1 MDCESLQP
9 TNSAAGNQRETVSGA
24 DFFPYHVHDCSL
36 TFITR
41 QLMTERTIRVG
52 HSPDPDDAFM
62 FYGLASGKV
71 KLPGIRIEHMLEDIQ
86 SLNERALRAE
96 LEVTAISAHAF
107 PYVAD
112 KYWIMK
118 TGASMGEGYGPVI
131 ISRKYR
137 TLGELRGRTVGTP
150 GPLTTATL
158 LFKTFTDGIRNVDM
172 PFDKIM
178 DAVDQGTVDAGLL
191 IHEGQI
197 TYQSLGYHKVLDFG
211 EFWEKETQGLP
222 LPLGL
227 DVVRKDLGEELARTL
242 SQGLKES
249 IAFGYAHQNDSIP
262 YAMQWGR
269 GIDFALGEKFVKM
282 YVSELTIEMGEKGK
296 KALELLFAKGAEKG
310 FIPKIP
316 ALDLY

>member
-1 MDCESLQP
+1 
-9 TNSAAGNQRETVSGA
+9 
-24 DFFPYHVHDCSL
+24 
-36 TFITR
+36 
-41 QLMTERTIRVG
+41 MTERIIHIG

-71 KLPGIRIEHMLEDIQ
+71 KLPGIRIEHLLEDIQ
-86 SLNERALRAE
+86 SLNQRAIQAGAYHDTPL

-131 ISRKYR
+131 ISRKYK
-137 TLGELRGRTVGTP
+137 TIGELKGKTVGTP
-150 GPLTTATL
+150 GPLTTASL
-158 LFKTFTDGIRNVDM
+158 LFKIFTEGVRNVDM

-178 DAVDQGTVDAGLL
+178 GAVDEGVVDAGLL

-197 TYQSLGYHKVLDFG
+197 TYQSLGYYKILDFG
-211 EFWEKETQGLP
+211 EVWEKETAGLP

-227 DVVRKDLGEELARTL
+227 DLVRRDLGEDLAGEL
-242 SQGLKES
+242 SSGLRDS
-249 IAFGYAHQNDSIP
+249 IAYGYEHQDESIP

-269 GIDFALGEKFVKM
+269 GIDKNLGERFVKM
-282 YVSELTIEMGEKGK
+282 YVSQLTIDMGESGK
-296 KALELLFAKGAEKG
+296 KALELLFKMGHEKQLLPPVSS
-310 FIPKIP
+310 F
-316 ALDLY
+316 DLV

>member
-1 MDCESLQP
+1 
-9 TNSAAGNQRETVSGA
+9 
-24 DFFPYHVHDCSL
+24 
-36 TFITR
+36 
-41 QLMTERTIRVG
+41 MTDRIIRVG

-71 KLPGIRIEHMLEDIQ
+71 KLGGITIEHQLEDIQ
-86 SLNERALRAE
+86 SLNQRALKAE

-112 KYWIMK
+112 KYWIMR

-131 ISRKYR
+131 ISRKYKS
-137 TLGELRGRTVGTP
+137 LVELHGRVVGTP

-158 LFKTFTDGIRNVDM
+158 LFKTFTTGIKNIDM
-172 PFDKIM
+172 PFDVIM
-178 DAVDQGTVDAGLL
+178 EAVDKGTVDAGLL

-211 EFWEKETQGLP
+211 ELWQTETDGLP

-227 DVVRKDLGEELARTL
+227 DVVRKDLGGELARTL
-242 SQGLKES
+242 SSGLRDS
-249 IAFGYAHQNDSIP
+249 IAYGYDHQDESIP

-269 GIDFALGEKFVKM
+269 GIDSTLGERFVKM
-282 YVSELTIEMGEKGK
+282 YVSQLTIDMGESGQR
-296 KALELLFAKGAEKG
+296 
-310 FIPKIP
+310 
-316 ALDLY
+316 ALDLLFTKAFQKGLIPMVPIIHLV